1 MKLVTFFAVAV
12 FASLISSGEARMCAA
27 CRTSSHCRY
36 GYSCLGRRGDPY
48 GRCYRGYEGI
58 PCSSERNCAHSLR
71 CVYNVNYG
79 RRVCSPAPR
88 RCSHS
93 FQCNGVCLRNG
104 YCTIGFPRQLCRYGS
119 DCMTGR
125 CWRNRCTGC
134 PNVRNQLN
142 ETVTSS
148 TEEEFEEIDDL
159 MEGEVFAEIS
169 SEPEVEASVEP
180 EN

>member
-1 MKLVTFFAVAV
+1 
-12 FASLISSGEARMCAA
+12 
-27 CRTSSHCRY
+27 
-36 GYSCLGRRGDPY
+36 
-48 GRCYRGYEGI
+48 
-58 PCSSERNCAHSLR
+58 
-71 CVYNVNYG
+71 
-79 RRVCSPAPR
+79 
-88 RCSHS
+88 
-93 FQCNGVCLRNG
+93 
-104 YCTIGFPRQLCRYGS
+104 
-119 DCMTGR
+119 MTGR